1 MPRGIPNSPR
11 KKRRRAASNGEATDV
26 ELDDNGQ
33 PVVAGE
39 SEDPPSLGEAIE
51 IVRSTLAHF
60 AESDRKRLIRAANM
74 LLKD

>member
-1 MPRGIPNSPR
+1 MPRGIPN
-11 KKRRRAASNGEATDV
+11 KKRRKRSPNGDAPGEV

-39 SEDPPSLGEAIE
+39 LEDEPPSLGQAIE

-60 AESDRKRLIRAANM
+60 AEADRKRLIRAANM
-74 LLKD
+74 LLK

>member
-1 MPRGIPNSPR
+1 MPRGIPN
-11 KKRRRAASNGEATDV
+11 KKRRKRSPNGDAPGEV

-39 SEDPPSLGEAIE
+39 SEEPPSLGEAIE